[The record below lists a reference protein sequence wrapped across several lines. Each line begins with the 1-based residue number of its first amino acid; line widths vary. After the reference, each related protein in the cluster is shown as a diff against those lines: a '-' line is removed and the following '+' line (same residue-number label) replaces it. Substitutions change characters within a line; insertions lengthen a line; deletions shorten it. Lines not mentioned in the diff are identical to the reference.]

1 VTATTSPPPAA
12 ASGQPA
18 AGTGPQV
25 GPRDAC
31 PLCGASLHP
40 EQEWCLRCGGA
51 ARTRLA
57 AAPTNWKAPVAAL
70 LAVIA
75 LSLGVLT
82 AALVDLA
89 GSGSGAPATTKTVT
103 APASPAAAAP
113 TAPTAAVPP
122 SNTPGSITRGTIAP
136 GATAPGS
143 TVPGSTAPR
152 ATTPGSLAP
161 GATSTPGAGPG
172 QKPTSPSS
180 PAGIR

>member
-1 VTATTSPPPAA
+1 MTVTTSPQPAA
-12 ASGQPA
+12 ASSQPE
-18 AGTGPQV
+18 AGTAPQM

-89 GSGSGAPATTKTVT
+89 GSGSSTPATTKTVT
-103 APASPAAAAP
+103 APAAPAAAAP
-113 TAPTAAVPP
+113 TPTAPTTAVPP
-122 SNTPGSITRGTIAP
+122 SN
-136 GATAPGS
+136 APGS
-143 TVPGSTAPR
+143 LT
-152 ATTPGSLAP
+152 P
-161 GATSTPGAGPG
+161 GATSTPGGAGPG
-172 QKPTSPSS
+172 QNATSPGS
-180 PAGIR
+180 PARIR

>member
-1 VTATTSPPPAA
+1 M
-12 ASGQPA
+12 
-18 AGTGPQV
+18 GP
-25 GPRDAC
+25 GDAC

-57 AAPTNWKAPVAAL
+57 AAPTNWKTPVAGL

-89 GSGSGAPATTKTVT
+89 GSGSGTPATTKTVT
-103 APASPAAAAP
+103 APAAPAAAAPTP
-113 TAPTAAVPP
+113 TAPTAAVAP
-122 SNTPGSITRGTIAP
+122 SNAPGSLTRGT
-136 GATAPGS
+136 

-152 ATTPGSLAP
+152 ATTPGSLTP
-161 GATSTPGAGPG
+161 GATSTPGAAGPG
-172 QKPTSPSS
+172 QNATSPSS
-180 PAGIR
+180 PAGVR